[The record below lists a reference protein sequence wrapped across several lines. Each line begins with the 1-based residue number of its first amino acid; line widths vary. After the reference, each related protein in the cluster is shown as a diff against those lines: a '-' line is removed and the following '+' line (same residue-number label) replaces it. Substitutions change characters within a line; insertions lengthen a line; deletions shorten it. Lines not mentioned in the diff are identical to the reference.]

1 MISAN
6 AKIPAIID
14 RDAGVTMFESGAILI
29 YFGEKTG
36 RFPPSSR
43 PHRAET
49 LQWLMWQMG
58 GFGPIFVQTTHFL
71 HPNPGQSS
79 QSGLFIPSL
88 IMGWWM

>member
-29 YFGEKTG
+29 YLGEKTG
-36 RFPPSSR
+36 QFLPSSTPR
-43 PHRAET
+43 RAES

-58 GFGPIFVQTTHFL
+58 GFGPIFDQTAHFL

-79 QSGLFIPSL
+79 
-88 IMGWWM
+88 